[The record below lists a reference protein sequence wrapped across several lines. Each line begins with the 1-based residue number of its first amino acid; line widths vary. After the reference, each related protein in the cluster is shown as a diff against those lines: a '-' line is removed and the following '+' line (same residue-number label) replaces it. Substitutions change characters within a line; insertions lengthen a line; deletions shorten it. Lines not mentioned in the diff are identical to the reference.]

1 MPIDVTTAKRV
12 RYDGLETYLDL
23 QLSPGVTTIQFT
35 TVLSADGGAPIATL
49 QANEYIAL
57 SILDA
62 NYRLSEIVYLTAY
75 TSGALTG
82 TIERGAEGTTADKTH
97 VVGSKV
103 VHAATVM
110 DYVLVQDHDDAVG
123 AHPEIL
129 TQANA
134 YTDGVMSDHVNAAD
148 PHSVYAKKAGDT
160 FTGDVTFSGATKVVT
175 VDGTLR
181 IPVGATLEVLGDL
194 KVTGRFFLNGKE
206 IIVSNTPPSNPAA
219 NTIHIQTF
227 G

>member
-1 MPIDVTTAKRV
+1 MPIDPTTAKRV

-23 QLSPGVTTIQFT
+23 QLTPGVTTVQFT
-35 TVLSADGGAPIATL
+35 TVLTADGGAPIATL
-49 QANEYIAL
+49 QADEYLAL

-62 NYRLSEIVYLTAY
+62 NYRLSEIVYLTSY

-97 VVGSKV
+97 VAGSKV
-103 VHAATVM
+103 VHAATVV
-110 DYVLVQDHDDAVG
+110 DYVLVQDHDESVG

-129 TQANA
+129 EQANA
-134 YTDGVMSDHVNAAD
+134 YTDGVMADHVNAPD
-148 PHSVYAKKAGDT
+148 PHPIYAKKAGDT
-160 FTGDVTFSGATKVVT
+160 FTGDVVFSGADKIVT
-175 VDGTLR
+175 VEGTLR
-181 IPVGATLEVLGDL
+181 IPAGATLEVLGDL

-206 IIVSNTPPSNPAA
+206 IIVSNTPPSSPAA
-219 NTIHIQTF
+219 NTVHIQTF